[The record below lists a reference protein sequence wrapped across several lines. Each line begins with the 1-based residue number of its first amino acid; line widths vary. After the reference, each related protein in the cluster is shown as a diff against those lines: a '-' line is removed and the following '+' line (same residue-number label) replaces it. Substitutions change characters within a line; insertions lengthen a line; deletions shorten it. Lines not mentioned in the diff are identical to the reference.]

1 MSETA
6 HFDNITLKITLML
19 SKLPPFDT
27 RREVEDMDTLSKIF
41 YSNTKYHKQAYSE
54 RFSSPS
60 SVHLPLQIKQF
71 NHNQA
76 YPAFFYYSQDLV
88 LLLEQISS
96 LFGEFLSILPV
107 VSPIVVNQFSMACI
121 IDEVHS
127 TSNIEGIHSTHRE
140 LKDILDGSIQNVHFS
155 SIIRKYDLLT
165 SGSYPEFLSCEDV
178 REFYD
183 EFAHLD
189 AIAGNP
195 KNKLDGRLFRKEAVD
210 VQSPSGKTIHRGLEP
225 EESIIQAMSDA
236 LDFLNSKDC
245 PALVRI
251 AVFHY
256 LFVYI
261 HPFYD
266 GNGRTARF
274 ISSCGLAKCLHYLIA
289 LKLSVTIKNNKSKY
303 YSLLKDT
310 DAETNCGDI
319 TPFICGFLSFV
330 AETIQGINHK
340 LKRKIVQLGRIRQ
353 KLSAMLPNDED
364 VQNIGWLIL
373 QASAFYGRGVYMQE
387 LMAFTGKS
395 RNTIKKKFQ
404 AMPVRAVYVPNTRK
418 KFYKIDWKAVRKT

>member
-1 MSETA
+1 
-6 HFDNITLKITLML
+6 
-19 SKLPPFDT
+19 
-27 RREVEDMDTLSKIF
+27 MDTLSKIF
-41 YSNTKYHKQAYSE
+41 YSNQKHHKQAYLE
-54 RFSSPS
+54 RFHSPF

-76 YPAFFYYSQDLV
+76 YPAFFYYSQEMALM
-88 LLLEQISS
+88 LEQISS
-96 LFGEFLSILPV
+96 LFAEFLNILPAV
-107 VSPIVVNQFSMACI
+107 NTIVRNQFTLACV

-127 TSNIEGIHSTHRE
+127 TSNIEGIHSTNRE
-140 LKDILDGSIQNVHFS
+140 LKDILDGSTQNIHFS
-155 SIIRKYDLLT
+155 SIIKKYDLLT

-178 REFYD
+178 RNFYD
-183 EFAHLD
+183 EFAHVD
-189 AIAGNP
+189 AIADNP
-195 KNKLDGRLFRKEAVD
+195 KNRLDGRFFRKEAVD

-225 EESIIQAMSDA
+225 EESIIQAMADA

-245 PALVRI
+245 PAMVRI

-274 ISSCGLAKCLHYLIA
+274 ISSCGLAKHLHFLIA
-289 LKLSVTIKNNKSKY
+289 LRLSVTIKNNKSKY

-330 AETIQGINHK
+330 AETIRDINRK
-340 LKRKIVQLGRIRQ
+340 LQRKLVQLERMKA
-353 KLSAMLPNDED
+353 KLSAVLPDDED

-373 QASAFYGRGVYMQE
+373 QSSAFYGRGVSMQE
-387 LMAFTGKS
+387 IMQFTGKS

-404 AMPVRAVYVPNTRK
+404 AIPVRAVYVPNTRK
-418 KFYKIDWKAVRKT
+418 KFYKIDWQVVRHCYSIGGTSQTLFSRP